1 LGGDRGYLQGTGHR
15 RADARAGQLLG
26 PADFA
31 LLSSCCAVVCV
42 LGICLLI
49 TMSSDESDRGES
61 QPAGR
66 ITKGGRS
73 RATRAHAADASSG
86 GLSSAGGSAGAT
98 GGISSGRTTVAG
110 IGPME
115 RGGAKARAWFNA
127 YGQRRRGGSISG
139 GVVASGGTGTTAAA
153 SALQEGDPLRGF
165 ELSFLSLSGVDDSV
179 SPRTLCDISQE
190 FSFVEWGV
198 NFRAEKQGREP
209 RYASLAWL
217 RLLQEEI
224 DRRQQSG
231 KFAPIHFAAH
241 LGGEYCIDVLKGDTS
256 LVRTLWEDYG
266 FLRVHLCPT
275 QAHGVNSS
283 QLKKYL
289 PTLKSVIV
297 ALPQV
302 EFVLLV
308 TKETRALTFQLMND
322 CQPNLAFLY
331 DAEDGEAAIETPTG
345 GSSQPSKVR
354 RPAPCP
360 HPGIHCGYGG
370 GLTSDNLAS
379 ELRKIATAVG
389 SSRRPVWVDL
399 ESGLRSRGPGRPDE
413 FDLGKAWA
421 CIRTVFDLDLPR
433 PRPTFASR

>member
-1 LGGDRGYLQGTGHR
+1 
-15 RADARAGQLLG
+15 
-26 PADFA
+26 
-31 LLSSCCAVVCV
+31 
-42 LGICLLI
+42 
-49 TMSSDESDRGES
+49 MSSEEGEA
-61 QPAGR
+61 AGR
-66 ITKGGRS
+66 AMNGNAKSTTG
-73 RATRAHAADASSG
+73 A
-86 GLSSAGGSAGAT
+86 SSAGGSAAKTSPSAASG
-98 GGISSGRTTVAG
+98 SSSVAG
-110 IGPME
+110 PIAGPME

-127 YGQRRRGGSISG
+127 YGQRRRGSG
-139 GVVASGGTGTTAAA
+139 GGLMASGGSTGSMAPAP
-153 SALQEGDPLRGF
+153 SLEEGDPLRGF

-241 LGGEYCIDVLKGDTS
+241 LGGEYCVDVLKGDTS

-275 QAHGVNSS
+275 RAHGVNSS

-289 PTLKSVIV
+289 PTLKSVII

-331 DAEDGEAAIETPTG
+331 NAEEEGDSSGQTG
-345 GSSQPSKVR
+345 GSSASAASSTAKAPKYR
-354 RPAPCP
+354 RPPPCP

-379 ELRKIATAVG
+379 ELRSIAQAVG
-389 SSRRPVWVDL
+389 TPRRPVWVDL